1 MKKSGPENKDA
12 LGVALRLLGVRQRS
26 VFELTAKL
34 RDKGFADSE
43 INEAV
48 EKLLQAGYLNDESF
62 AAALA
67 RSRAAHKAWGPAK
80 IARDLSNRG
89 IARETV
95 KQAVALACPA
105 EDELARAAFE
115 RWQKRNRGKSGKE
128 DIQRAFRHLSAR
140 GFSPSAIWKAI
151 GRNGAVEDEQA

>member
-43 INEAV
+43 INETV
-48 EKLLQAGYLNDESF
+48 ERLLKAGYLNDESF
-62 AAALA
+62 ARALA
-67 RSRAAHKAWGPAK
+67 RSRASHKAWGPAK

-89 IARETV
+89 IAREIV
-95 KQAVALACPA
+95 KDAVALACPA
-105 EDELARAAFE
+105 EEELARAAFE
-115 RWQKRNRGKSGKE
+115 RWQKRNKGKSGREETQK
-128 DIQRAFRHLSAR
+128 AFRHLSAR

-151 GRNGAVEDEQA
+151 GRKADMEDEQA